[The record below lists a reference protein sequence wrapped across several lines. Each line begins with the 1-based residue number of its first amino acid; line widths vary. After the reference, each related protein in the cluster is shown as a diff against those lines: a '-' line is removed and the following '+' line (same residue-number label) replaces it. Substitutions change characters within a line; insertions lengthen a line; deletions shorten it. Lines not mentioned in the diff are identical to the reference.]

1 MHVSTTNRAVNG
13 CARSWQ
19 LAVAAVAV
27 AIVLLGVSACS
38 GVGAPRVPPRPSGSP
53 PGLHSAPP
61 ATGVEKVLV
70 IVEENRSVSGCCGA
84 HAVP

>member
-27 AIVLLGVSACS
+27 AIVLLGCECLLW
-38 GVGAPRVPPRPSGSP
+38 G
-53 PGLHSAPP
+53 
-61 ATGVEKVLV
+61 
-70 IVEENRSVSGCCGA
+70 
-84 HAVP
+84 